1 LWDPQFFL
9 GETAVIPDDVVEE
22 VRARA
27 DIVEIIGEHVSLKR
41 SGKDFKGRCPFHE
54 ERTPSFYVV
63 PSKGFYNCFGCG
75 ESGDVFTFLMKRR
88 GLGFLDA
95 VREVAGRSGIEIRE
109 VTRKEGEDPFRHF
122 HEANAFARKFFQD
135 ALWDDEQ
142 GREARRYLKRRGIG
156 REVAER
162 FGLGFAPDE
171 WRGLRERAARHG
183 LEEKTLLEV
192 GLIIQREE
200 GKEPYDRFRHRV
212 IFPIESA
219 SGKVLA
225 FGGRVL
231 GESGKGVPKYLNSP
245 ESPVYQKGKVLYG
258 LSWAKNAIRREE
270 GALVVEGYMDAVSLA
285 ARGME
290 HVVAPLGTSMTEE
303 QAGLL
308 SRYCTRVFLLFDSD
322 SAGLRATFRA
332 GDILLAAGL
341 HPAVVTLPPGEDPD
355 TIIRKEGAAGLQE
368 YLNQAV
374 DVLDRKLQIL
384 EEKEYFSSIEKIRGA
399 VDRLLPTLRA
409 AKDPALRDI
418 YVSKVAEK
426 TGVKRNTLEGEMEKF
441 EPPPSS
447 RPRSRPLVEGS
458 GPHLRR
464 SMGAERELLLLLV
477 QFRDY
482 VDRALERV
490 GPEDFGDP
498 ANRAVF
504 GALVDDPELTH
515 PPLGMDPVAARRL
528 EELLGEKERLTEAS
542 RVFEKAVAQMKE
554 APLVRRAEELRAA
567 LRAEPDPH
575 RKEELIREL
584 NRVVRE
590 GRELNESDWRSA
602 LRPRHSPHD
611 PKQG

>member
-1 LWDPQFFL
+1 MWNPRVVL
-9 GETAVIPDDVVEE
+9 GETVVIPDDVVEE

-27 DIVEIIGEHVSLKR
+27 DIVEIIGEHVALKR

-95 VREVAGRSGIEIRE
+95 VREVAERSGIEIRE
-109 VTRKEGEDPFRHF
+109 VTRKGGEDPLRHF

-135 ALWDDEQ
+135 ALWDDGT
-142 GREARRYLKRRGIG
+142 GREARRYLKGRGIG

-171 WRGLRERAARHG
+171 WRGLRDAAARHG

-212 IFPIESA
+212 IFPIESG

-231 GESGKGVPKYLNSP
+231 GNPGKGVPKYLNSP
-245 ESPVYQKGKVLYG
+245 ESPVYHKGKVLYG

-303 QAGLL
+303 QASLL
-308 SRYCTRVFLLFDSD
+308 SRYCMRVFLLFDSD
-322 SAGLRATFRA
+322 AAGLRATFRA

-355 TIIRKEGAAGLQE
+355 TIIRKEGTAGLQE

-384 EEKEYFSSIEKIRGA
+384 EEKEYFSSIERIRGA

-409 AKDPALRDI
+409 ARDPALRDI

-426 TGVKRNTLEGEMEKF
+426 TGVKRETLEGEMKKSEA
-441 EPPPSS
+441 PLVSRS
-447 RPRSRPLVEGS
+447 RPRPMMEASRP
-458 GPHLRR
+458 PLRG

-498 ANRAVF
+498 AYRAVF

-515 PPLGMDPVAARRL
+515 PPMGLDPVAARRL

-542 RVFEKAVAQMKE
+542 KVFEKVVAQMKE
-554 APLVRRAEELRAA
+554 APLVRQAEELRAA
-567 LRAEPDPH
+567 LRAELDPR